1 MFGIKKITDQK
12 HLILDTIISLA
23 IIFAIFHFIGI
34 ENMLREFGSIN
45 YFYLLL
51 SAVFLLIMYVGMT
64 ERLRIIL
71 YELGVKTKFW
81 EIFKMHMVG
90 MLLADFTP
98 ARTGYLAVA
107 YGLSKKYK
115 IPEEKSAI
123 AVLGP
128 QVYDFALKVIVGT
141 AGMFYLLKAYLKID
155 GGEVLFL
162 GALVMGGMI
171 LIMLLLLFSK
181 RFLRFFAFT
190 KKIPPADKILSI
202 FEKAQKNSH
211 VILHCFP
218 VLFALLL
225 FNWTAKAISWFF
237 IAKALG
243 ITLNTGFPEVF
254 AYFFLQPLLTML
266 EFIPSPTLAGLGLSE
281 GAGVLVFSVFGIG
294 AAKAASFVFLARVK
308 TILVNLPAVK
318 EALSVLKPD

>member
-12 HLILDTIISLA
+12 HLILDTVISLA
-23 IIFAIFHFIGI
+23 IIFAIFYFIGLEEI
-34 ENMLREFGSIN
+34 IREFGSIN
-45 YFYLLL
+45 YLYLFL

-71 YELGVKTKFW
+71 YELKVKSKFR
-81 EIFKMHMVG
+81 EIFKMHLMG

-98 ARTGYLAVA
+98 GRTGYLAVA
-107 YGLSKKYK
+107 YGLSKKYN
-115 IPEEKSAI
+115 IPEEKSTI

-128 QVYDFALKVIVGT
+128 QIYDFALKVIIGT
-141 AGMFYLLKAYLKID
+141 AGMLYLLKAYLKID

-181 RFLRFFAFT
+181 RFLGFFAFT
-190 KKIPPADKILSI
+190 KKIPAADKMISI

-218 VLFALLL
+218 ALFGLLL
-225 FNWTAKAISWFF
+225 FNWCAKAISWYFV
-237 IAKALG
+237 AKALG

-266 EFIPSPTLAGLGLSE
+266 EFLPSPTLAGLGLSE

-308 TILVNLPAVK
+308 TIIVNLPAVK
-318 EALSVLKPD
+318 EALSLLKP